1 MFTLREKPMTKR
13 CQFPL
18 LLPIKVPLELT
29 RLFPTNGN
37 MPHTYSLSQSV
48 NNTSGYKA
56 LLKTWLQIKEYQN
69 H

>member
-1 MFTLREKPMTKR
+1 MTKR

-18 LLPIKVPLELT
+18 LLPIKIPLKLT

-37 MPHTYSLSQSV
+37 MSHAYSLSQSV
-48 NNTSGYKA
+48 NNTLSYKA